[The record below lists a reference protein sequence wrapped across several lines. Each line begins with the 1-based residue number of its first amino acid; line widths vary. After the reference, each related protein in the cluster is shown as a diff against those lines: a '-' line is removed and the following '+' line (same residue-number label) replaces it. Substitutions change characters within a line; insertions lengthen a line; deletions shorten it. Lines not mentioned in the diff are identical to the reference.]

1 MPTENL
7 TMLTVSNTRDMRFC
21 EILVV
26 KPTGI
31 EIYNTTG
38 VSECSSDLWNALD
51 LDSIRQQYGA
61 LKIIKNGPH
70 FWMMDE
76 QTVAFGEEAMFGSI
90 AARWVGRLD
99 SQMMQAAAAGVVPY
113 TVFMPKKTQKMVYGK
128 GKPVYELVDPD
139 GNVYVLQAHDEQ
151 FPADRLDQLDKQL
164 KLPTGWQ
171 FRTEVLREDL
181 ILDLTPDKTIYATG
195 DEFHQ
200 YWTRIP

>member
-128 GKPVYELVDPD
+128 GKPVYDLVFPV
-139 GNVYVLQAHDEQ
+139 GIVFFLRPHDERSR
-151 FPADRLDQLDKQL
+151 ADGLDQLEKRL
-164 KLPTGWQ
+164 KLPTGWH
-171 FRTEVLREDL
+171 FRKGFL
-181 ILDLTPDKTIYATG
+181 
-195 DEFHQ
+195 
-200 YWTRIP
+200 